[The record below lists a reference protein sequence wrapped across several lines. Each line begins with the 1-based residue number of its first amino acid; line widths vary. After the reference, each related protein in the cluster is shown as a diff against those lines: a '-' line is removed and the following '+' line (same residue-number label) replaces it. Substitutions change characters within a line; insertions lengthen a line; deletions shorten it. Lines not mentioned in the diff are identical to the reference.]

1 MLDSAAVASLTRSS
15 SLGPPRRP
23 LSPCGAAGAVF
34 LLAAFCLSGDA
45 ATAPGADLGTIESK
59 RRIRVLVAVNEDPEL
74 FSTGKSGTPGFE
86 REILEGWTRRLQVRL
101 AVTTVRNHAELL
113 AALTEDRGDLA
124 VGLPKTPPA
133 LEGASFAAALWPQTQ
148 VVVSRKPRAAPA
160 NPEELKK
167 VVLGLVDGSTAA
179 RSVAEV
185 GVPTTRVLRFP
196 TRQRLVDGL
205 RAGDLD
211 AAVLPLWTFVAA
223 RREDEAL
230 TGGLLLGGSAWAVD
244 KDSVHLLH
252 ALNGHIERVRTSPDW
267 REISARYFGPEA
279 IALMGLPRP

>member
-1 MLDSAAVASLTRSS
+1 MLDCAAVAPIMGVSPGLMSLRRS
-15 SLGPPRRP
+15 P
-23 LSPCGAAGAVF
+23 GAGGTAGAI
-34 LLAAFCLSGDA
+34 LALAGLCLSGDA
-45 ATAPGADLGTIESK
+45 ATADGADLGTIESK
-59 RRIRVLVAVNEDPEL
+59 RRIRVLVAANEDPEL
-74 FSTGKSGTPGFE
+74 FSSGKSDRPGFE
-86 REILEGWTRRLQVRL
+86 REILVSWARRLQVR
-101 AVTTVRNHAELL
+101 VEVVPVRNHGELL
-113 AALTEDRGDLA
+113 AALTGDRGDLA

-133 LEGASFAAALWPQTQ
+133 LAAAAFTAGLWPQTQ
-148 VVVSRKPRAAPA
+148 VVVARKPRAAPA
-160 NPEELKK
+160 SPEELKK

-185 GVPTTRVLRFP
+185 GVLTTRALRFP

-211 AAVLPLWTFVAA
+211 AAVLPLWTFVSA

-230 TGGLLLGGSAWAVD
+230 TGGLLLGGSSWAVD

-252 ALNGHIERVRTSPDW
+252 ALNRHIEQSRTSPDW

-279 IALMGLPRP
+279 GALMGQP

>member
-1 MLDSAAVASLTRSS
+1 M
-15 SLGPPRRP
+15 G
-23 LSPCGAAGAVF
+23 LSPALMLLRRCPRPGGAARAI
-34 LLAAFCLSGDA
+34 LALALCLSGDA
-45 ATAPGADLGTIESK
+45 VSVRGADLGTIESK
-59 RRIRVLVAVNEDPEL
+59 RRIRVLVAANEDPEL
-74 FSTGKSGTPGFE
+74 FSSGKSDTPGFE
-86 REILEGWTRRLQVRL
+86 REILDGWARRLQVRVEVVP
-101 AVTTVRNHAELL
+101 ARNHAELL
-113 AALTEDRGDLA
+113 ARLTEGRGDLA

-133 LEGASFAAALWPQTQ
+133 LAAAAFTAVLWPQTQ
-148 VVVSRKPRAAPA
+148 IVVARKPRAAPA

-179 RSVAEV
+179 RSVAQV
-185 GVPTTRVLRFP
+185 GVLTTRVLRFP

-230 TGGLLLGGSAWAVD
+230 TGGLLLGGSSWAVD

-252 ALNGHIERVRTSPDW
+252 ALNRHIEQARTAPEW
-267 REISARYFGPEA
+267 REISARYFGPDA
-279 IALMGLPRP
+279 GAFMGRP